1 MILAFLGFCVSHRG
15 VALEAVGLREY
26 RNSNSVANFM
36 SFLIAREVG
45 RNYAGNHIQLAIKV
59 AKFLVSAAPASS
71 PHRYEARASGW
82 GRFAIGQARAQEIMC
97 EASDSLVHVSEA
109 GISQLGRHGL
119 RRYCAKPVIR

>member
-15 VALEAVGLREY
+15 VALADVGLREY

-71 PHRYEARASGW
+71 PHRYEAGASGV
-82 GRFAIGQARAQEIMC
+82 GEGQ
-97 EASDSLVHVSEA
+97 VVVSEFSCTNGFTLIYFFLA
-109 GISQLGRHGL
+109 L
-119 RRYCAKPVIR
+119 